1 MSLVI
6 VDSGCSNLSSVV
18 YAFERL
24 GASLEVSR
32 DKDVIRRAPLVVLPG
47 VGAAGFAMDT
57 LKAIDLIDTLKA
69 LSQPVLG
76 ICLGMQLLFEST
88 DENDTPCLGLIGGRV
103 RKFPAMPEMPVPHMG
118 WNTLEQIEVTCPLL
132 RGVDEGSFAYFV
144 HSYYRA
150 PGIEAKAVT
159 PYAVPVAS
167 VVQKS
172 NIFGCQFHPERSG
185 DIGATILKNFMA
197 LEGAS

>member
-6 VDSGCSNLSSVV
+6 VDSGCSNLASVV

-32 DKDVIRRAPLVVLPG
+32 DKDVIRRAPRVILPG

-76 ICLGMQLLFEST
+76 ICLGMQLLFDST
-88 DENDTPCLGLIGGRV
+88 DENDATCLGLIGGRI
-103 RKFPAMPEMPVPHMG
+103 RKFPDMLEMPVPHMG
-118 WNTLEQIEVTCPLL
+118 WNTLEQIDADCPLL
-132 RGVDEGSFAYFV
+132 KGVDEGGFAYFV

-150 PGIEAKAVT
+150 PGLEARAVT

-167 VVQKS
+167 VVQK
-172 NIFGCQFHPERSG
+172 NNVFGCQFHPERSG
-185 DIGATILKNFMA
+185 DVGAAILKNFMT